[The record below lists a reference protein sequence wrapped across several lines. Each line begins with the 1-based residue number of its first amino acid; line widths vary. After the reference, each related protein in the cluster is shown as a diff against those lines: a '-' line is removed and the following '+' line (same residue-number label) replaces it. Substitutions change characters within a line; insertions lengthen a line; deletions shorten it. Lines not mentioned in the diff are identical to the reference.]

1 MFPEVERMIE
11 IESERGGDSTITR
24 ISDQK
29 AILVLLGISLLW
41 LASLFIVAYV
51 ATNGLAC

>member
-1 MFPEVERMIE
+1 MIE

-29 AILVLLGISLLW
+29 AFFIVVGVGIFW
-41 LASLFIVAYV
+41 LATLFIVAYV
-51 ATNGLAC
+51 ATNVVR

>member
-1 MFPEVERMIE
+1 MIE

-51 ATNGLAC
+51 ATDGLAC